1 MFKIKA
7 DNYILKSLMMGEMR
21 RGDFDL
27 YWGDVMMILQIIQSK
42 YLYMLNVLIYTWD
55 NMVQAVINIKDRT
68 NRVLNIVKAKYGLR
82 DKSQAIELVIE
93 KYEAAFLEPELRPEY
108 VEKLEK
114 IRKGK
119 YTRYKSVEELRKA
132 TS

>member
-1 MFKIKA
+1 
-7 DNYILKSLMMGEMR
+7 MR
-21 RGDFDL
+21 N
-27 YWGDVMMILQIIQSK
+27 I
-42 YLYMLNVLIYTWD
+42 LIYIRD
-55 NMVQAVINIKDRT
+55 NMVQAVINIKERA
-68 NRVLNIVKAKYGLR
+68 NRILNIVKAKYALK

-93 KYEAAFLEPELRPEY
+93 QYESTFLEPELRPEY

-119 YTRYKSVEELRKA
+119 YTKFKSVEELRKK